1 MMILNENLNSYKIA
15 ATREKSDIGDY
26 LAVRFTKK
34 YAADMAFSMSA
45 DRARELL
52 ERLKEALGDE

>member
-15 ATREKSDIGDY
+15 VTREKTDIGDY
-26 LAVRFTKK
+26 LAVRLTKK
-34 YAADMAFSMSA
+34 DAADMAFSMSK